1 MLRNTISRCRR
12 FAALAACACAI
23 LPYAVAA
30 AEDYPNRPIRIVVP
44 FSPGGSSDLQA
55 RLLADRLNKHYGQS
69 VVVENKPGAGGHI
82 GGKFVASAQAD
93 GYTLLFGSIGLHAT
107 YNTYPQLG
115 YDPSRELKVV
125 TVVAEMPHILVVNPN
140 VQADSAKGLVALAQ
154 RTDKGM
160 TFGSAGVGSSVH
172 MIGELFRQKSG
183 AKLVHVPY
191 RGSAPALVDLLG
203 GQIDLMLENP
213 PTVLDY
219 VKTGKLRALAVTGPK
234 RLAALPDVPTL
245 AEAGYPGATATS
257 WTTVATGAGVADAIA
272 DQLNADIRAI
282 AASADFQDAMRKQGM
297 TPVAA
302 PRAQAAQFIRTEKA
316 RWDRVIDNLDQNAK

>member
-1 MLRNTISRCRR
+1 MLRNDISRFRR
-12 FAALAACACAI
+12 LAALAACACVV
-23 LPYAVAA
+23 LPCAVGAT
-30 AEDYPNRPIRIVVP
+30 EDYPNRPIRIVVP

-55 RLLADRLNKHYGQS
+55 RLLADRLSKHYGQS

-82 GGKFVASAQAD
+82 GGKFVASAEAD

-107 YNTYPQLG
+107 YNTYPKLG
-115 YDPSRELKVV
+115 YDPSRELKVI
-125 TVVAEMPHILVVNPN
+125 TVVAEMPHVLVVSPN
-140 VQADSAKGLVALAQ
+140 VQAGSPQDLVAFAK
-154 RTDKGM
+154 RDNGM

-172 MIGELFRQKSG
+172 MIGELFRQESG

-219 VKTGKLRALAVTGPK
+219 VKNGKLRALAVTGAE
-234 RLAALPDVPTL
+234 RLAALPEVPTL
-245 AEAGYPGATATS
+245 AQAGYPGATATS
-257 WTTVATGAGVADAIA
+257 WTTVAVGAGVADAIA
-272 DQLNADIRAI
+272 DRLNADIRAI

-302 PRAQAAQFIRTEKA
+302 PRAQSVQFIRKEKA
-316 RWDRVIDNLDQNAK
+316 RWDRVIDNFAQNAK